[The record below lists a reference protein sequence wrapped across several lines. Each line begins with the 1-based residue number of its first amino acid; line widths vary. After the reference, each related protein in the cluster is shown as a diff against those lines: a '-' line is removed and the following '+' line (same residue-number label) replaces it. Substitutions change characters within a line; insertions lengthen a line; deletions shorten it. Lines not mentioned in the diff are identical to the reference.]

1 MDQIRSERFAPCAY
15 QPLFEVLTVTALQS
29 AEIVR
34 IPQQFSDTF
43 IRRLK
48 LGVGEKDRILWDP
61 EMPGFGVRIRSTK
74 TVYIVQYRFQ
84 KASQRESLGD
94 VRKLKVEDAR
104 KVARQFF
111 AKIELGVDPRE
122 EKRKADQASEAARL
136 TLKAV
141 SELYLK
147 ARESRM
153 RPSTYKAAKDYFEV
167 KWAPLHRKPVGAI
180 DRKAVSEQIRRITS
194 DHGATSAARA
204 RGNLSAMFAWAM
216 REGMVEANPVVGT
229 NNPIEG
235 RPGRDRV
242 LTDEEIRIIWQHCR
256 DDDFGRIVRLLFLTA
271 CRRDEIG
278 WLRWPEVDL
287 QGSRLLL
294 PAERTKPGRALEL
307 HLVPSARTI
316 LTQATKRVDREIM
329 FGQSD
334 GGFAAWSYSKIA
346 LDGRITTAEGR
357 AVPLWVLHDIRRTV
371 RTRLSKLGVKP
382 HVAELVLNHVAH
394 RSGVVGIYDHHD
406 YQPEIAEALTKWE
419 AHLLAIVERKPEAV
433 GAL

>member
-1 MDQIRSERFAPCAY
+1 MP
-15 QPLFEVLTVTALQS
+15 ALQS
-29 AEIVR
+29 AEIVK

-48 LGVGEKDRILWDP
+48 LGAGEKDRIHWDP
-61 EMPGFGVRIRSTK
+61 EMPGFGVRVRSTK

-84 KASQRESLGD
+84 KATQRESLGD

-122 EKRKADQASEAARL
+122 EKRKAEQAVEAARL

-141 SELYLK
+141 SDLYLT
-147 ARESRM
+147 AREPYM
-153 RPSTYKAAKDYFEV
+153 RPSTYKAAKDYFDV
-167 KWAPLHRKPVGAI
+167 KWASLHRKPIGAI
-180 DRKAVSEQIRRITS
+180 DRKAVAEQIRRITA

-204 RGNLSAMFAWAM
+204 RSNLSALFAWAM
-216 REGMVEANPVVGT
+216 KEGMVDANPVVGT

-235 RPGRDRV
+235 KLGRDRV
-242 LTDEEIRIIWQHCR
+242 LSDAELKIIWQHCR
-256 DDDFGRIVRLLFLTA
+256 DDDFGRIVRLLLLTA

-278 WLRWPEVDL
+278 WLRLPEVDL
-287 QGSRLLL
+287 PGARLLL

-307 HLVPSARTI
+307 PLVATARAI
-316 LTQATKRVDREIM
+316 LEMAPKRLGREYV
-329 FGQSD
+329 FGGSG
-334 GGFAAWSYSKIA
+334 GGFGAWSWCKLA
-346 LDGRITTAEGR
+346 MDARITAAEGR
-357 AVPLWVLHDIRRTV
+357 ALPRWTLHDLRRTV
-371 RTRLSKLGVKP
+371 RTGMSKLGVKP

-406 YQPEIAEALTKWE
+406 YQPEIAEALAKWE
-419 AHLLAIVERKPEAV
+419 AHLLAIVR
-433 GAL
+433 